1 MPRLIRDTAHI
12 ILSPTLYYYTTL
24 SHLPAPLRSTML
36 ELTESRPA
44 VYLLAFAAAVLAV
57 SLLRPKKAAK
67 AEKAEKTS
75 PGGID
80 TRTHSCIH
88 SIHD

>member
-12 ILSPTLYYYTTL
+12 ILPNTLYYYTTL
-24 SHLPAPLRSTML
+24 SHLPAPSTML

-57 SLLRPKKAAK
+57 SLLRPKKA
-67 AEKAEKTS
+67 EKVEKTS
-75 PGGID
+75 PGGIYLYIHS
-80 TRTHSCIH
+80 THSMRN
-88 SIHD
+88 

>member
-1 MPRLIRDTAHI
+1 
-12 ILSPTLYYYTTL
+12 
-24 SHLPAPLRSTML
+24 ML

-57 SLLRPKKAAK
+57 SLLRPKKTTK

-80 TRTHSCIH
+80 TRTHTCIH
-88 SIHD
+88 D

>member
-1 MPRLIRDTAHI
+1 
-12 ILSPTLYYYTTL
+12 
-24 SHLPAPLRSTML
+24 ML

-57 SLLRPKKAAK
+57 SLLRPKKA
-67 AEKAEKTS
+67 EKAEKTS